1 MQITQATALMSGS
14 HSPEWIKLTGDVLSH
29 AKTTAQSLAAVLG
42 QNPVLPRALALKGLV
57 ALILGRSE
65 LRGGAVQALADAR
78 TALATDAGWP
88 GDAYYI
94 DALALW
100 LDGKPLQAAYQ
111 FDAAMTRDPD
121 DVLALKLGQSIRFMF
136 GDFPGMLA
144 TSARQLSALGTSH
157 MFSGYVHGM
166 HAFALEE
173 AGDFTRAE
181 AQGRRAVEL
190 SPNDAWGRHA
200 VAHVYEMTGKVEAGR
215 RWLASPSHWAHCNN
229 FGFHMWWHLALF
241 EMERGNLRETLSL
254 YDRMIRAQPT
264 DDYRDVANAASLLAR
279 LEFEGVNV
287 GGRWQELGLIASARV
302 DDHSTVFADL
312 HYLLSL
318 LGTKDLANARK
329 LVDSLAVEGDGPGE
343 TSRVIH
349 DSGLALAQATLAF
362 AEGRYGTAVDL
373 LIPSRERWSRIG
385 GSKAQRDVF
394 DQMLIEAAMRSGR
407 HGTAER
413 LLKERIAQR
422 GGFNQFALARLYKL
436 GQSRMI
442 QDHTRLAAL
451 AATQAP
457 LAPVH

>member
-1 MQITQATALMSGS
+1 MQITQTTPRMSGS
-14 HSPEWIKLTGDVLSH
+14 RSPEWMTLTGDVLSH
-29 AKTTAQSLAAVLG
+29 AKTTAQSLNAVLAHD
-42 QNPVLPRALALKGLV
+42 PTLPRALALKGLV
-57 ALILGRSE
+57 ALVLGRSE
-65 LRGGAVQALADAR
+65 LRGGAVQALVDAR
-78 TALATDAGWP
+78 AALAAESGWP
-88 GDAYYI
+88 GDVFYI

-100 LDGKPLQAAYQ
+100 LDGKPLQAAHL
-111 FDAAMTRDPD
+111 FDAAMARDPD

-144 TSARQLSALGTSH
+144 TSARQLAILGTGH
-157 MFSGYVHGM
+157 AFSGYVHGM

-173 AGDFTRAE
+173 AGDFARAE

-190 SPNDAWGRHA
+190 NPNDAWGRHA

-215 RWLASPSHWAHCNN
+215 RWLANPSQWAHCNN

-287 GGRWQELGLIASARV
+287 GNRWQELGLIASARV
-302 DDHSTVFADL
+302 DDHSTVFANL

-318 LGTKDLANARK
+318 MGTKDLANARK
-329 LVDSLAVEGDGPGE
+329 LVESLALESDGTSE
-343 TSRVIH
+343 TSSVSR

-362 AEGRYGTAVDL
+362 TEGRYGAAVDL
-373 LIPSRERWSRIG
+373 LLPSRERWSRIG

-436 GQSRMI
+436 GQSRMA
-442 QDHTRLAAL
+442 QDRTRLAAL
-451 AATQAP
+451 AAMQAP